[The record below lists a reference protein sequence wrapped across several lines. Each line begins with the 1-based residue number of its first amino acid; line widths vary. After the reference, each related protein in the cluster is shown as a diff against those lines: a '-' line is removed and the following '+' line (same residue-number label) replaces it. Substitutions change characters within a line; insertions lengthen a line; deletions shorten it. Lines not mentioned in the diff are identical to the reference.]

1 MIKKT
6 SQEKLAAAHAS
17 CVVFQVTVDAGE
29 MIVVP
34 PGFVWCEYSTDAV
47 IGLRVPIVDVK
58 SSEVFEIMER
68 DFGVMSL
75 GVAPPNLKS
84 IIQVLN
90 TMKAGQDSAV
100 KVARASPPAFRVAGK
115 SPPAIPARQA
125 SPVPSRSAGEVGGI
139 ATPTDVKSDERAVS
153 PGTHVSAFVEDP
165 LGWGALADDKAKKP
179 NDEGKK
185 PDDVWELE
193 RDDATPPMVGEIW
206 LKWVDDVE
214 PQVIAET
221 QGFVISQGD
230 LDKIEGEG
238 DVGEKLSEQYAKLK
252 LVEVE
257 IQKVNADNTFDGVVH
272 SMDTSIHGTEVKGIA
287 RKFFFAPNAEL

>member
-68 DFGVMSL
+68 DFGVMNL
-75 GVAPPNLKS
+75 GVVPPNLKS

-100 KVARASPPAFRVAGK
+100 KVARASPPAVKVAGQ
-115 SPPAIPARQA
+115 SPPAIPARQV
-125 SPVPSRSAGEVGGI
+125 SPVPPRSAGEVAGV
-139 ATPTDVKSDERAVS
+139 ATPTEV
-153 PGTHVSAFVEDP
+153 
-165 LGWGALADDKAKKP
+165 
-179 NDEGKK
+179 K
-185 PDDVWELE
+185 PDE
-193 RDDATPPMVGEIW
+193 
-206 LKWVDDVE
+206 
-214 PQVIAET
+214 
-221 QGFVISQGD
+221 
-230 LDKIEGEG
+230 
-238 DVGEKLSEQYAKLK
+238 
-252 LVEVE
+252 
-257 IQKVNADNTFDGVVH
+257 
-272 SMDTSIHGTEVKGIA
+272 
-287 RKFFFAPNAEL
+287 